1 MVVLT
6 PNLCSHPAF
15 RAKENP
21 ENVVECFPLS
31 GSPPKPTAL
40 TLWER
45 EQNYVYGSQIFSI
58 GGKKFDPNKM
68 PPPPSPSMK
77 QPHDE
82 SQQRKVEP
90 PPIVTSP
97 PPSDASVFD
106 EFIAGTYCLY
116 GGGGWWKHEYC
127 HGKQVIQ
134 FHEDPHLGTR
144 TEVLLGIWNQGEHL
158 RFEELFLCI
167 FFYHCGVF
175 A

>member
-1 MVVLT
+1 MVILT

-21 ENVVECFPLS
+21 EHLVECFPLEK
-31 GSPPKPTAL
+31 SPPRPTAL
-40 TLWER
+40 TIWER
-45 EQNYVYGSQIFSI
+45 EQNYMYGSQIFSI

-68 PPPPSPSMK
+68 PAPSPSLK

-82 SQQRKVEP
+82 SPQRKVEP

-97 PPSDASVFD
+97 VPSDASIFD

-116 GGGGWWKHEYC
+116 GGSGWWKHEYC

-158 RFEELFLCI
+158 RLKSLHD
-167 FFYHCGVF
+167 FFSKTGKF
-175 A
+175 